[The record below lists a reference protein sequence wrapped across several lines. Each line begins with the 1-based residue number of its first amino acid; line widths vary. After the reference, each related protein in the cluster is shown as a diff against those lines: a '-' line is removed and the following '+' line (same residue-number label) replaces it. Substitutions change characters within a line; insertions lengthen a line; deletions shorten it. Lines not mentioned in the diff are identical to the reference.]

1 MHLSCMLAMILAV
14 AWPAASAGSGE
25 KPMSYSEADQAMLFR
40 IARESIEAHLQGKG
54 PPPLGSDAPMLRE
67 PRGVFVTLHRK
78 GRLRGCIGYLEAVKP
93 LGQAVQEMAR
103 AAAFQ
108 DPRFP
113 PLQAEELPEIDL
125 EISILTRMRRIGA
138 IEEITVGV
146 HGLYLEQGPRRGLLL
161 PQVAAE
167 YGWDR
172 LTFLRQTCTKA
183 GLPQDAWKDGATRI
197 FVFSAEILKEHQPT
211 AGKPRQECPTP

>member
-1 MHLSCMLAMILAV
+1 MLAIFLAL
-14 AWPAASAGSGE
+14 AWPAAAAGTDKKS
-25 KPMSYSEADQAMLFR
+25 MAYSDADQAMLFR
-40 IARESIEAHLQGKG
+40 IARESIQAHLRGKW
-54 PPPLGSDAPMLRE
+54 PPPLESDAPKLRE

-78 GRLRGCIGYLEAVKP
+78 GSLRGCIGYLEAVKP

-125 EISILTRMRRIGA
+125 EISILTPMRRVDTTA
-138 IEEITVGV
+138 EITVGV

-161 PQVAAE
+161 PQVATE
-167 YGWDR
+167 HGWDR
-172 LTFLRQTCTKA
+172 LTFLRQTCVKA
-183 GLPQDAWKDGATRI
+183 GLPPDAWKDAATRI
-197 FVFSAEILKEHQPT
+197 YIFCAEILKEHPPE
-211 AGKPRQECPTP
+211 AGTSRQECPTP